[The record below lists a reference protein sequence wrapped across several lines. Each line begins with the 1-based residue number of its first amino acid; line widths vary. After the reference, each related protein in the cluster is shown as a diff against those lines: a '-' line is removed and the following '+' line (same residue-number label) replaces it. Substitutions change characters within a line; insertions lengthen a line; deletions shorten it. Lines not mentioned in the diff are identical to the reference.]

1 MLYVL
6 MIHIVV
12 DIFEIAISMIKYI
25 LYVIIIMIIYGIK
38 MIWKMP
44 IFLTYRLMFCIAIC
58 KSEVYGGGDSNQ
70 APTSSCKAAFQE
82 ELGYHIFFL

>member
-1 MLYVL
+1 
-6 MIHIVV
+6 
-12 DIFEIAISMIKYI
+12 
-25 LYVIIIMIIYGIK
+25 
-38 MIWKMP
+38 MP
-44 IFLTYRLMFCIAIC
+44 IFLTYRLMFCITIC